1 MMVQKRSLKSR
12 LTPYLVALVTLIV
25 VIWAFSGIAF
35 QGVKDS
41 AGQILGAIFS
51 GLFHPDWSYVYS
63 GHGEDLISALI
74 ETLAIAF
81 LGTII
86 SSFIAV
92 PFAFLAAKTS
102 KKFSIRSTTGKFILT
117 LIRVFPELVLAIMF
131 IKAVGPGALAG
142 VFAMGVHSIGMMG
155 KLFSEAIENVDRG
168 PEEAIIAAGGN
179 RLAALSW
186 ATLPAVLPEF
196 INFTLY
202 RFEIAVRSASIL
214 GIVGAGGVG
223 APLIFAL
230 SARSWPR
237 VGIILIG
244 IIVMVTAIDWL
255 SGAIRKQLLK

>member
-12 LTPYLVALVTLIV
+12 LKPYVAALIALLII
-25 VIWAFSGIAF
+25 IWAFSGIEF
-35 QGVKDS
+35 KGIKDS
-41 AGQILGAIFS
+41 AGSVLAAIVS
-51 GLFHPDWSYVYS
+51 GLFQPDWSYVYS
-63 GHGEDLISALI
+63 GHGEDLLSALF

-92 PFAFLAAKTS
+92 PFAFWAAKTG
-102 KKFSIRSTTGKFILT
+102 KHFSVRSTTGKFLLT
-117 LIRVFPELVLAIMF
+117 LVRVFPELVLAIMF
-131 IKAVGPGALAG
+131 IKAVGPGAFAG
-142 VFAMGVHSIGMMG
+142 VLAMSVHAVGMMG
-155 KLFSEAIENVDRG
+155 KLFSEAIENIDRG

-179 RLAALSW
+179 RVDALSW
-186 ATLPAVLPEF
+186 ATLPTVLPAF

-230 SARSWPR
+230 SARSWSR

-244 IIVMVTAIDWL
+244 IIVMVTIIDWL
-255 SGAIRKQLLK
+255 SATIRKQLLK

>member
-1 MMVQKRSLKSR
+1 MMVQKRSLSSR
-12 LTPYLVALVTLIV
+12 LKSYVAGAIALII
-25 VIWAFSGIAF
+25 VIWAFSGIEF
-35 QGVKDS
+35 KGMKDS
-41 AGQILGAIFS
+41 AGQILGAIFA
-51 GLFHPDWSYVYS
+51 GLFNPDWSYVYS
-63 GHGEDLISALI
+63 GHGEDLISALF

-92 PFAFLAAKTS
+92 PFAFWAAKTS
-102 KKFSIRSTTGKFILT
+102 KKISVRSTTGKFLLT

-131 IKAVGPGALAG
+131 IKAVGPGAFAG
-142 VFAMGVHSIGMMG
+142 VLAMGVHSIGMMG
-155 KLFSEAIENVDRG
+155 KLFSEAIENIDGG
-168 PEEAIIAAGGN
+168 PEEAIISAGGN
-179 RLAALSW
+179 RLDALSW
-186 ATLPAVLPEF
+186 ATLPAALPEF

-230 SARSWPR
+230 SNRSWSR

-244 IIVMVTAIDWL
+244 IILMVTVIDWL
-255 SGAIRKQLLK
+255 SGAIRKHLLK